1 MKFFIVGKC
10 EEFKEMTSKGKDLHS
25 VFKYLFKYRKANP
38 NGSARK
44 NCIDVKNSDLD
55 CYKLAEID

>member
-1 MKFFIVGKC
+1 MKIFIVGKC

-25 VFKYLFKYRKANP
+25 VFKYFFKNRKAYP

-44 NCIDVKNSDLD
+44 NCIDVKNSDLG
-55 CYKLAEID
+55 CFKLGDID